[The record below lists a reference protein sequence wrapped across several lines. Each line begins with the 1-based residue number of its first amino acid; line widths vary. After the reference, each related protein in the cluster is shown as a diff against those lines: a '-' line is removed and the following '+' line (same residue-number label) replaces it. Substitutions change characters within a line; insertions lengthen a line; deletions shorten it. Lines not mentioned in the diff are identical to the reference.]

1 MKTARLLVQT
11 RSNGMMSS
19 SRVSARDPD
28 FLKQVG
34 VLDCNGGLAIGN
46 LGVTGVEQVSPHEV
60 GGGGHIA
67 LDCVLVTGL
76 RFCVGHDGDAK
87 LAGLVLLEFVDGLP
101 PLEVLLTGA

>member
-19 SRVSARDPD
+19 SRVPARDPD

-76 RFCVGHDGDAK
+76 RFCVGHVVMPNWQ
-87 LAGLVLLEFVDGLP
+87 VLSFLSSSMVFLHSRSF
-101 PLEVLLTGA
+101 